1 MRKRWTSSGLICIP
15 ANDQHYVNLN
25 KHLNPHY
32 LVITNFVTIFNL
44 KECFFAMKPPNE
56 TQIDKAYLLQI
67 SLKSRDVSLY
77 IIARI
82 SLQQMKLDVIF
93 WKSTGKCHKVYS
105 SVTVIQLHV
114 DSKPAAPSFIIGKQI
129 LSAAFALDSQQ
140 RRNHQI
146 CSGEQRLALNN
157 LYCKFDWI
165 LFTTVMT
172 LK

>member
-1 MRKRWTSSGLICIP
+1 
-15 ANDQHYVNLN
+15 
-25 KHLNPHY
+25 
-32 LVITNFVTIFNL
+32 
-44 KECFFAMKPPNE
+44 
-56 TQIDKAYLLQI
+56 
-67 SLKSRDVSLY
+67 
-77 IIARI
+77 
-82 SLQQMKLDVIF
+82 MKLDVIF
-93 WKSTGKCHKVYS
+93 WKSTGKCHKMYS

-129 LSAAFALDSQQ
+129 LPAAFALDSQQ

-172 LK
+172 LKYKFIIYLQFLNYNINNCIWCAEGMQTNMSQTGSILQTLVASPVTPLICWSRCPQSPQSP